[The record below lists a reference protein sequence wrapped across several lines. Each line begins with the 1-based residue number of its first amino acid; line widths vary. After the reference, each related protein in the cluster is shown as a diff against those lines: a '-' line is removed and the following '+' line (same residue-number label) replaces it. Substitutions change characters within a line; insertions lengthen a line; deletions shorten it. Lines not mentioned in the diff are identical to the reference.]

1 MTLWHRQYK
10 VIFPEINLE
19 YANTIRVQFAV
30 EKDLTKETNKS
41 ALSLYNLSED
51 SRNRIEVADRKVEIW
66 AGYQDNTGPVRLFVG
81 TVTQS
86 ETKENDKDVETKLTL
101 ADGNVAIRDTAFSL
115 SFAPGTS
122 GNRVLQT
129 IANAMG
135 LPLVL
140 GEGVQFGTFVNGY
153 SFVGTAR
160 EALDGVCYHSGC
172 SWSVQNDSLQV
183 IMNGGVFANRGLVF
197 SAGSGLIGSPERI
210 IRANPKT
217 DKDTPKRRRR
227 QKAQK
232 EKPEKQSGWKIKTL
246 LAPTVTPGDA
256 VKVESRI
263 ITGWF
268 RVESVKHQGDTHGGD
283 WISEMN
289 LIERLT
295 YTDEQ
300 Q

>member
-19 YANTIRVQFAV
+19 YANTLRVQFSV

-41 ALSLYNLSED
+41 SLSLYNLSEN
-51 SRNRIEVADRKVEIW
+51 SRNKIEVADRKVEIW
-66 AGYQDNTGPVRLFVG
+66 AGYKDNTGPVRLFVG

-101 ADGNVAIRDTAFSL
+101 SDGQVAIRDTAFSL

-122 GNRVLQT
+122 GNKVLQY

-160 EALDGVCYHSGC
+160 EALNGVCSYSGC
-172 SWSVQNDSLQV
+172 SWSVQNDALQV

-197 SAGSGLIGSPERI
+197 AADSGLIGSPERI
-210 IRANPKT
+210 IRANPKA

-227 QKAQK
+227 RKAKK

-268 RVESVKHQGDTHGGD
+268 RVESVKHQGDSHGGD
-283 WISEMN
+283 WTSEMN

-295 YTDEQ
+295 YTDGK
-300 Q
+300 